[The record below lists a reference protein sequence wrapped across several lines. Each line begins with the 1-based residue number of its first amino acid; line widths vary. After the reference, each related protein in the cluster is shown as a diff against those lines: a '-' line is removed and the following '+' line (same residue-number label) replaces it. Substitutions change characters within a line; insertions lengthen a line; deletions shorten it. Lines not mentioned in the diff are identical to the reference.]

1 MKKIIIYSLTTILL
15 LFSVIV
21 IVIFV
26 IISEGDCGSDDYCL
40 EEEPYYSKGP

>member
-1 MKKIIIYSLTTILL
+1 MKKKIIYSLTTILL

-21 IVIFV
+21 IFGT
-26 IISEGDCGSDDYCL
+26 ISEGNCGSDDYCL

>member
-15 LFSVIV
+15 LFSV